1 MAAGSIAS
9 QLRAIKSFIQVEGEP
24 PSKRPFTRPSIIFDP
39 KEAADIDLL
48 TILSIAHSGL
58 EVLVQNDNRF
68 GGYKNSLFSDKS
80 RDVDRELMGVE
91 ENNKINDSITSYLRL
106 LSGYLHLPSSL
117 KTLEYLFR
125 RYKIHIYN
133 IDELILSA
141 LPNHETHAFVQIIQ
155 LLELGNSKWKFLE
168 GVKVSGAPPP
178 RRVIVQQCIRDT
190 SILET
195 LCKYATPI
203 KKYQPSAPVI
213 GFFTSVVVEILGALP
228 LIDDGTVRR
237 ILPFVFSGLEPTS
250 RGGTNHKA
258 GALMLIVLLAHRVA
272 LAPKAVK
279 AMIDS
284 IARVA
289 RHDTKESFD
298 LQWLRMLLMAIISLV
313 QSQSIQMLP
322 KKGLE
327 ILAEV
332 RDFAEVVL
340 GLAKEFNIKRFL
352 SVYLESLA
360 NYSSSDDFCRSA
372 LISAIRTLPVDDF
385 IFNVVNKV
393 LASCVALSRRV
404 ESSELFESGC
414 WAKQIFCIIDEIYP
428 GQLRGAFCKFLEESK
443 VNDIGDSVFETLSL
457 MIEGGLDF
465 SADISK
471 SKFWLSLEHP
481 NAVVRRDSLSRLAT
495 SDVLEATFTDFQRN
509 AAFQDV
515 MLRRLCDDD
524 LGIVKLVL
532 SLRGLSKVMDTTIL
546 FGALH
551 DLLLRCI
558 DSVMTGKPAASTSE
572 VCDVAVS
579 CLDFMISNFSD
590 HIDFSKRL
598 ATVVFPLLLV
608 LPKSWKLN
616 IKALQLA
623 EEIRWPFYRNI
634 LGSHDFLTAAKGKA
648 ITRKESLSA
657 SINMGTIE
665 TMAETFAKCPEEYM
679 LWLIECSN
687 DFELSKTL
695 FFLVMLQ
702 SLIFK
707 REELGAFAP
716 LFRAS
721 FPVLKQAWRDFEL
734 SGDCLLMKEL
744 TVEKLDGD
752 CTRFISLL
760 SNPNLKVMNGEL
772 LITIFWRLMKATVS
786 LNDLCENQEWVC
798 AVDELFILF
807 AASPIKIY
815 VKEHLHLLVT
825 KCRITP
831 VALLSKFYT
840 EEGFS
845 VAVQIESLLCYTRLC
860 SQFTFSEKS
869 IRSSDLQLLL
879 DFPSVLVPI
888 SSKHQDVRVA
898 AMKCIEGIYNLWQH
912 INTFGSDTVAA
923 YSIWTPCLGEFLGL
937 LREHQTLIIS
947 DQDFLPSFLT
957 ILLGTSCNS
966 LLAPQ
971 NLDKRFAQHTKEA
984 LSLFILSSA
993 LKLSAYGKFK
1003 VLALFK
1009 EMGGNLM
1016 RVEGVKSFL
1025 FELLERRINHHVG
1038 LVQSCQPL
1046 SNVESDTLCLL
1057 LVLFIKR
1064 PAKYSAW
1071 PSLSGLVHRIVQ
1083 VNGLLSED
1091 LVVVQPCVTVLE
1103 NLNSFVVSR
1112 MKTDSQ
1118 DNLLQML
1125 VILFRNDNGAIQDA
1139 AKEAVLRIDLH
1150 FKVSSSTIRT
1160 LLAQEDP
1167 LVGMSDEVKTKKHK
1181 KKPKHNL
1188 HYDLFCGGRRISF
1201 LSSLLDLLLL
1211 KKNIENRGLLV
1222 ESLVNLLREAFSE
1235 KWLLPGPVGQN
1246 EILIK
1251 SLAGV
1256 SENVND
1262 VISYFQQRLFLILE
1276 DIIADGSTI
1285 KDKVLTQHE
1294 MSQLVDCVRS
1304 AKNATTRNHAFS
1316 LLATI
1321 TKFMPTKVMD
1331 HIIDIFIILGEASVL
1346 QDNSHSKIV
1355 FEELISAIAP
1365 CWLSKTN
1372 SLNELLQVF
1381 INVLP
1386 DIAKHRRLTIIVHLL
1401 RSLGEQR
1408 SLSSFFFLLI
1418 RSLVQRKRK
1427 SFSDANLSHLEILT
1441 STFESE
1447 WEYIF
1452 AIQVYE
1458 QYSCM
1463 IWLPSLVM
1471 LLEKVEIGDRFSDQ
1485 AVELLISLQFVLH
1498 KLKNTEL
1505 VFKLESNEGSDDT
1518 QRTLGALMDKVV
1530 LLLCLVRGRCKKL
1543 RIPTIL
1549 RRALKE
1555 CIHMVLKIVTKEM
1568 FPSTYFKCITLLLG
1582 HGDNSVRE
1590 EALGLLC
1597 ETVKDYHIVNPR
1609 SKDNCNL
1616 KQTSVRSWLHLNETS
1631 VVTFGEMCLKIL
1643 QLIDGFVGDTDA
1655 SLKLTA
1661 VSALEVLA
1669 NQFSSYNP
1677 DVFMSCLTSLVKH
1690 IGSEDIAISS
1700 RCLRTT
1706 GALVN
1711 VLGPKALSELP
1722 FIMKHMSRS
1731 ANVTSLM
1738 SKESLQ
1744 FSILVTMEA
1753 VVSKLGSFLSPY
1765 VDVILELLVLH
1776 PDYVSGLDPKMKMKA
1791 DTLRK
1796 LVIEKIP
1803 VRHML
1808 SPLLKLNSKAIQCGE
1823 SSLSIIFAMLAS
1835 TVGIMD
1841 KSSIGSY
1848 HEKIFEQCLL
1858 ALDLRREHTAAV
1870 KNIDIVENAV
1880 IRTIVVLTM
1889 KLTETMFKPLF
1900 VRCLE
1905 WAESESA
1912 FVLFVSF
1919 HFKDAKTVFRGSV
1932 DKVVESHIITFR
1944 KYLRY
1949 TMFGNT
1955 RHRDDGVVKL
1965 GEVEVP
1971 RWMEEMASATGVI
1984 CDRHVPTKWMCG
1996 LLVLSKICWCFLH
2009 IHASKHLSHLV
2020 EVLLKPIVS
2029 QLAVE
2034 ALPAIDESEDV
2045 PSVKEVDDSLVSC
2058 LGQMAVTAGSD
2069 LLWKPLNH
2077 EVLMQTRSEKVR
2089 ARILGLRVIKY
2100 LVEHLKEEY
2109 LVLLEETIRT
2119 LGELLE
2125 DVELPVKTLAQE
2137 IFKEIEEVSGENIKC
2152 YL

>member
-1 MAAGSIAS
+1 
-9 QLRAIKSFIQVEGEP
+9 
-24 PSKRPFTRPSIIFDP
+24 
-39 KEAADIDLL
+39 
-48 TILSIAHSGL
+48 
-58 EVLVQNDNRF
+58 
-68 GGYKNSLFSDKS
+68 
-80 RDVDRELMGVE
+80 
-91 ENNKINDSITSYLRL
+91 
-106 LSGYLHLPSSL
+106 
-117 KTLEYLFR
+117 
-125 RYKIHIYN
+125 
-133 IDELILSA
+133 
-141 LPNHETHAFVQIIQ
+141 
-155 LLELGNSKWKFLE
+155 
-168 GVKVSGAPPP
+168 
-178 RRVIVQQCIRDT
+178 
-190 SILET
+190 
-195 LCKYATPI
+195 
-203 KKYQPSAPVI
+203 
-213 GFFTSVVVEILGALP
+213 
-228 LIDDGTVRR
+228 
-237 ILPFVFSGLEPTS
+237 
-250 RGGTNHKA
+250 
-258 GALMLIVLLAHRVA
+258 
-272 LAPKAVK
+272 
-279 AMIDS
+279 
-284 IARVA
+284 
-289 RHDTKESFD
+289 
-298 LQWLRMLLMAIISLV
+298 
-313 QSQSIQMLP
+313 
-322 KKGLE
+322 
-327 ILAEV
+327 
-332 RDFAEVVL
+332 
-340 GLAKEFNIKRFL
+340 
-352 SVYLESLA
+352 
-360 NYSSSDDFCRSA
+360 
-372 LISAIRTLPVDDF
+372 
-385 IFNVVNKV
+385 
-393 LASCVALSRRV
+393 
-404 ESSELFESGC
+404 
-414 WAKQIFCIIDEIYP
+414 
-428 GQLRGAFCKFLEESK
+428 
-443 VNDIGDSVFETLSL
+443 
-457 MIEGGLDF
+457 
-465 SADISK
+465 
-471 SKFWLSLEHP
+471 
-481 NAVVRRDSLSRLAT
+481 
-495 SDVLEATFTDFQRN
+495 
-509 AAFQDV
+509 
-515 MLRRLCDDD
+515 
-524 LGIVKLVL
+524 
-532 SLRGLSKVMDTTIL
+532 
-546 FGALH
+546 
-551 DLLLRCI
+551 
-558 DSVMTGKPAASTSE
+558 
-572 VCDVAVS
+572 
-579 CLDFMISNFSD
+579 
-590 HIDFSKRL
+590 
-598 ATVVFPLLLV
+598 
-608 LPKSWKLN
+608 
-616 IKALQLA
+616 
-623 EEIRWPFYRNI
+623 
-634 LGSHDFLTAAKGKA
+634 
-648 ITRKESLSA
+648 
-657 SINMGTIE
+657 
-665 TMAETFAKCPEEYM
+665 
-679 LWLIECSN
+679 
-687 DFELSKTL
+687 
-695 FFLVMLQ
+695 
-702 SLIFK
+702 
-707 REELGAFAP
+707 
-716 LFRAS
+716 
-721 FPVLKQAWRDFEL
+721 
-734 SGDCLLMKEL
+734 MKEL

-752 CTRFISLL
+752 CTRFISQL

-772 LITIFWRLMKATVS
+772 LITIFWRLIKAMVS
-786 LNDLCENQEWVC
+786 LNDLCENQERVW

-815 VKEHLHLLVT
+815 VKEHLHLLV

-831 VALLSKFYT
+831 VALLTKFYT

-845 VAVQIESLLCYTRLC
+845 VAVQIESLLCYARLC

-898 AMKCIEGIYNLWQH
+898 AMKCIVGIYNLWHH

-957 ILLGTSCNS
+957 ILLGTSCSS

-971 NLDKRFAQHTKEA
+971 NLDKRFVQHTKEA
-984 LSLFILSSA
+984 ISLFILSSA

-1057 LVLFIKR
+1057 LTCAMRTLAGGTLFDVLVK
-1064 PAKYSAW
+1064 A
-1071 PSLSGLVHRIVQ
+1071 LQ

-1091 LVVVQPCVTVLE
+1091 PVVVQPCVTVLE

-1139 AKEAVLRIDLH
+1139 AKEAVLRIH
-1150 FKVSSSTIRT
+1150 VSSSTIRT

-1167 LVGMSDEVKTKKHK
+1167 LVDVSDEVKTKKHK

-1188 HYDLFCGGRRISF
+1188 QYDLFCGGRRISF

-1276 DIIADGSTI
+1276 DIIADGRTI

-1294 MSQLVDCVRS
+1294 MSQLVDCVRA

-1321 TKFMPTKVMD
+1321 TKFMPNKVMD
-1331 HIIDIFIILGEASVL
+1331 HIIDIFIILGEAAVL
-1346 QDNSHSKIV
+1346 QDDSHSKIV

-1408 SLSSFFFLLI
+1408 SLSSFLFLLI

-1485 AVELLISLQFVLH
+1485 AVELLIALQFVLH

-1530 LLLCLVRGRCKKL
+1530 LLSCLARGKCKKL

-1555 CIHMVLKIVTKEM
+1555 CIHMVVKIVTKEM

-1597 ETVKDYHIVNPR
+1597 ETVKDYHIVKPR
-1609 SKDNCNL
+1609 SKANCNL

-1643 QLIDGFVGDTDA
+1643 QLIDGCVGDTDA

-1700 RCLRTT
+1700 RCLQTA

-1731 ANVTSLM
+1731 ANVTSLT
-1738 SKESLQ
+1738 SKESRQ

-1776 PDYVSGLDPKMKMKA
+1776 ADYVSGLDPKMKMKA

-1808 SPLLKLNSKAIQCGE
+1808 SPLLKLYRKAIQSGE

-1870 KNIDIVENAV
+1870 ENIDIVENAV

-1905 WAESESA
+1905 WAESESGYLNRTISFYKLINTLA
-1912 FVLFVSF
+1912 DHHRSLFVPY
-1919 HFKDAKTVFRGSV
+1919 FKYLLEDCKRHLADEEEEAKSV
-1932 DKVVESHIITFR
+1932 DLVHKRKKARTDISNIDEKKGRALSLNQWHLRALIISSLQ
-1944 KYLRY
+1944 K
-1949 TMFGNT
+1949 
-1955 RHRDDGVVKL
+1955 
-1965 GEVEVP
+1965 
-1971 RWMEEMASATGVI
+1971 
-1984 CDRHVPTKWMCG
+1984 
-1996 LLVLSKICWCFLH
+1996 CFLYDTG
-2009 IHASKHLSHLV
+2009 SQKFLDSSNFQ
-2020 EVLLKPIVS
+2020 VLLKPIVS

-2034 ALPAIDESEDV
+2034 APPAIDESEDV

-2137 IFKEIEEVSGENIKC
+2137 IFKEIEEVSGES
-2152 YL
+2152 LRQHLS